1 MPRIN
6 LAVIAL
12 TICGAAL
19 IALFVLGMAAQGN
32 ENLFFACPQ
41 VNEAVSI
48 EKADETEAK
57 LTYEIVDTVRVKAA
71 VNIDARQ
78 IGTNHFYNDIMGY
91 AMTSGSFFTLNAQQE
106 KRKVAVLNETLA
118 MESFGTFD
126 IAGNQISLNNE
137 MYVIVGVIKD
147 NKEETAVYVPAI
159 LTNTS
164 ISNFIEVIET
174 EEETLANLKSLG
186 VSQNSFY
193 LANLGEFAKVI
204 KSKFALAWWLIALVV
219 SCFLSIKGV
228 KVIGESV
235 RKVKRLYKEEYLGE
249 VIKSCEVQK
258 IMLFAIG
265 ALMGIGIGIYAMLQS
280 AQIFLSW
287 SKYANALEGISTLA
301 FGGKISALQKLSLY
315 SDSAFA
321 FFIGGV
327 GIGIIG
333 AFRHKQNV

>member
-1 MPRIN
+1 MKRIN
-6 LAVIAL
+6 LTVIVL
-12 TICGAAL
+12 TICGVAL
-19 IALFVLGMAAQGN
+19 IALYVSGMGAQGN

-41 VNEAVSI
+41 VNDAVAI
-48 EKADETEAK
+48 EKADEIEAK
-57 LTYEIVDTVRVKAA
+57 LTYEIVDTVRAKAA
-71 VNIDARQ
+71 VNIDTRQ
-78 IGTNHFYNDIMGY
+78 IGTNHFYYDIMGY
-91 AMTSGSFFTLNAQQE
+91 AMTSGNFFTPIAQQE

-118 MESFGTFD
+118 LESFGSFD
-126 IAGNQISLNNE
+126 IVGKQISLNNE

-174 EEETLANLKSLG
+174 EETTLANLKSLG

-193 LANLGEFAKVI
+193 LVSLGEFAKVI
-204 KSKFALAWWLIALVV
+204 KSKFALAWWLLALVV
-219 SCFLSIKGV
+219 SSFLSIKGI
-228 KVIGESV
+228 KVIEKSV
-235 RKVKRLYKEEYLGE
+235 HKVKRLYKDEYLSE
-249 VIKSCEVQK
+249 VIKSREVRK
-258 IMLFAIG
+258 IMLVAIG

-280 AQIFLSW
+280 AQILLSW

-301 FGGKISALQKLSLY
+301 FGGKISALQELSLY

-321 FFIGGV
+321 LFVGGV

-333 AFRHKQNV
+333 AFWHKQNV